1 MQENSLK
8 ISEIKGRFLQFLESQ
23 NISVYK
29 FSTKSGISKS
39 QFSGK
44 SLESELGGSQIS
56 EILTQYPDLNS
67 DWLLLGRGGMLRSA
81 TQSVGNISHSTAV
94 GVNVNGND
102 INISNNTQQL
112 VDTIARQA
120 ETIARQAAIIDR
132 LTTPQ

>member
-1 MQENSLK
+1 M
-8 ISEIKGRFLQFLESQ
+8 
-23 NISVYK
+23 
-29 FSTKSGISKS
+29 
-39 QFSGK
+39 
-44 SLESELGGSQIS
+44 
-56 EILTQYPDLNS
+56 
-67 DWLLLGRGGMLRSA
+67 LLGRGEMLRSA
-81 TQSVGNISHSTAV
+81 TQSVGNIAHSTAV

>member
-1 MQENSLK
+1 MEDRIRKIIEYYGLNVRQFEQK
-8 ISEIKGRFLQFLESQ
+8 ISASEGQI
-23 NISVYK
+23 YK
-29 FSTKSGISKS
+29 YLSR
-39 QFSGK
+39 
-44 SLESELGGSQIS
+44 GGG
-56 EILTQYPDLNS
+56 LNS
-67 DWLLLGRGGMLRSA
+67 DTLSKILDKCQEISPDWLLLGRGEMLRSA
-81 TQSVGNISHSTAV
+81 TQSVGNIAHSTAV